1 MLALAGMAAL
11 PEPAAAETSR
21 SSLHLLVPDQAKV
34 QFAGALGLLSAGPG
48 YAFANRRIELDLLV
62 GWVPRSLA
70 GVDLVTLTAK
80 GTWLPWTVALQDWR
94 LRPMTLG
101 LALTYTA
108 GDRFFVL
115 LPDRYPSG
123 YYPFPTA
130 LRATIAAGGTLG
142 HALGSLQ
149 EAGVYW
155 ELVAV
160 DTPFAYWIA
169 NRRTVPVASV
179 FSLALGLR
187 AAF

>member
-1 MLALAGMAAL
+1 MFAL
-11 PEPAAAETSR
+11 PRPAAAEGSLSR
-21 SSLHLLVPDQAKV
+21 LHFLVPDQAKV

-48 YAFANRRIELDLLV
+48 YAFARRRLELDLLV
-62 GWVPRSLA
+62 GWVPESIA
-70 GVDLVTLTAK
+70 GADLVTLTAK
-80 GTWLPWTVALQDWR
+80 GTWLPWTVAVQDWR
-94 LRPMTLG
+94 LRPVTLG

-115 LPDRYPSG
+115 LPERYPSG
-123 YYPFPTA
+123 YYPIPTA
-130 LRATIAAGGTLG
+130 LRATLAAGGTLG
-142 HALGSLQ
+142 RAVGLLQ

-160 DTPFAYWIA
+160 DTPFAYWVA

-187 AAF
+187 AQF